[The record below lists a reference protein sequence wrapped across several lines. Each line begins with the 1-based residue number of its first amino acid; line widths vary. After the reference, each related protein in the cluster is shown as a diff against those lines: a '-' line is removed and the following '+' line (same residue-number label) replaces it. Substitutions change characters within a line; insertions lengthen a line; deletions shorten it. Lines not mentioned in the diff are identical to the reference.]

1 MSILRSLS
9 SSSPSTHPAFRASVL
24 SHRLPLAPVVTHS
37 RPFSLA
43 SLFRRPNALP
53 PPSVVAN
60 ISKLETDAD
69 AHPGDVE
76 KQVALFE
83 ALVNTKVKPGLSTV
97 VARWERTSE
106 FVSVRVRILSASAH
120 HYTEPFASPS
130 SFRDGLQIVSDGS
143 SRPWP

>member
-1 MSILRSLS
+1 MG
-9 SSSPSTHPAFRASVL
+9 PVL
-24 SHRLPLAPVVTHS
+24 IHS

-43 SLFRRPNALP
+43 SLFRRPSSVP

-60 ISKLETDAD
+60 VSKLEAEAD

-97 VARWERTSE
+97 VARWERTCE
-106 FVSVRVRILSASAH
+106 FVSVL
-120 HYTEPFASPS
+120 TP
-130 SFRDGLQIVSDGS
+130 VSNA
-143 SRPWP
+143 PIEVN

>member
-1 MSILRSLS
+1 MG
-9 SSSPSTHPAFRASVL
+9 PVL
-24 SHRLPLAPVVTHS
+24 IHS

-43 SLFRRPNALP
+43 SLFRRPSSVP

-60 ISKLETDAD
+60 VSKLEAEAD

-97 VARWERTSE
+97 VARWERTCE
-106 FVSVRVRILSASAH
+106 FVSVL
-120 HYTEPFASPS
+120 TP
-130 SFRDGLQIVSDGS
+130 VSNV
-143 SRPWP
+143 PIEVK